1 MANQKMK
8 TKRAAAKRFKV
19 TGTGKLKRNKAYK
32 SHILTKKTTKRKR
45 NLRKS
50 ALVDETNVKTMKKI
64 MEKNKYI
71 QPEISI
77 CHVETDQMMACSGPS
92 RFDSPADEHID
103 VLTNMEKFTDIWGN
117 EL

>member
-1 MANQKMK
+1 
-8 TKRAAAKRFKV
+8 
-19 TGTGKLKRNKAYK
+19 
-32 SHILTKKTTKRKR
+32 
-45 NLRKS
+45 
-50 ALVDETNVKTMKKI
+50 

-77 CHVETDQMMACSGPS
+77 CDVETDQMMACSGPS

>member
-1 MANQKMK
+1 
-8 TKRAAAKRFKV
+8 
-19 TGTGKLKRNKAYK
+19 
-32 SHILTKKTTKRKR
+32 
-45 NLRKS
+45 
-50 ALVDETNVKTMKKI
+50 

-77 CHVETDQMMACSGPS
+77 CHVETDQMMACSVPHIE
-92 RFDSPADEHID
+92 DSPADGGID